1 MKYCNHPKTKNELLS
16 EAYIKYRPELR
27 LYFLKYKNDEMKAD
41 DMIQDLFL
49 KLLEFKGEIIESSIK
64 GLLFSSAR
72 HLVQDD
78 YRLSGIARRSVDTYY
93 DMLARHHDDYSV
105 ERIQCAQI
113 VAMEKAL
120 VGQMPNG
127 RARVYNMSRFGDMSI
142 DDISEVLQISRRTVE
157 AHLYQSRKAVRQTL
171 RECING

>member
-78 YRLSGIARRSVDTYY
+78 YRLSNIARRAMGVYHEMRQSYY
-93 DMLARHHDDYSV
+93 DDFTA
-105 ERIQCAQI
+105 ERIQCAQV
-113 VAMEKAL
+113 VAMEKAF
-120 VGQMPNG
+120 VGQMSQG

-142 DDISEVLQISRRTVE
+142 DDISEALQISRRTVE